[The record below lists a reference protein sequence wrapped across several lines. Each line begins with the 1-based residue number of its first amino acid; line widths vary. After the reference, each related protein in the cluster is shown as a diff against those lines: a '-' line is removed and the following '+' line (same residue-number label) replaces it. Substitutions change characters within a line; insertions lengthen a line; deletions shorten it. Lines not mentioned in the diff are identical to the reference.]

1 MQLDMFKPLG
11 LRPMG
16 DGHRPIVLLW
26 SRFVQ
31 CAELSCRCRIAYAG
45 HNNGPISL
53 IQVSPLEST
62 NQNSAACI
70 SSYLLT
76 RGSMR
81 ERKNGDCGLQQIT
94 EVSESQFIVKS
105 SFFDSAVRP

>member
-31 CAELSCRCRIAYAG
+31 CAELSCRCWNAYAG

-53 IQVSPLEST
+53 IQVSPQESIKQT
-62 NQNSAACI
+62 SEAA
-70 SSYLLT
+70 SVRHLLT
-76 RGSMR
+76 RGSMEGKEKWR
-81 ERKNGDCGLQQIT
+81 LWTATDH
-94 EVSESQFIVKS
+94 
-105 SFFDSAVRP
+105 